1 MSIFLAILGALV
13 LAFVLLC
20 VRYIPN
26 KRIGIVEKRFSRKG
40 SVRSGLIALDGEA
53 GFQPDVLRGGLHL
66 RMPLQYR
73 IHTMPLVTIP
83 QGGIGYLFARDGQPL
98 TSTQTLGC
106 NVDANNF
113 EDAAHFL
120 KS

>member
-1 MSIFLAILGALV
+1 MTVFLIVTGMTILV
-13 LAFVLLC
+13 LVLTS

-40 SVRSGLIALDGEA
+40 SVRTGLIALDGEA

-83 QGGIGYLFARDGQPL
+83 QGGIGYVFARDGEPL
-98 TSTQTLGC
+98 SATQALAC
-106 NVDANNF
+106 NVEANDF
-113 EDAAHFL
+113 EDAADFL
-120 KS
+120 